1 MDGQSDTRLPN
12 LFNPSYLKHSDVA
25 FGRRDG
31 CKAIAACTRFASASC
46 ILHTTHRTRQS
57 SMVDRYERQFRCR
70 WFGTG
75 RFLNYR
81 RQGRVGPGADKAATN
96 LSLGIDEDVRREI
109 FKAETPGDCRAD
121 ARSENRM
128 AEAGTSFGQSVKSSG
143 APTNRQGGVGKRP
156 AARAKVV
163 RDPFQDLICPQ

>member
-1 MDGQSDTRLPN
+1 
-12 LFNPSYLKHSDVA
+12 
-25 FGRRDG
+25 
-31 CKAIAACTRFASASC
+31 
-46 ILHTTHRTRQS
+46 
-57 SMVDRYERQFRCR
+57 MVDRYERQFRCR

-81 RQGRVGPGADKAATN
+81 RQGRVGPEADNAATN
-96 LSLGIDEDVRREI
+96 EDVGREI
-109 FKAETPGDCRAD
+109 FNAETPGDCRAD

-128 AEAGTSFGQSVKSSG
+128 VEAGTSFGQSVKSSG

>member
-1 MDGQSDTRLPN
+1 ML
-12 LFNPSYLKHSDVA
+12 V
-25 FGRRDG
+25 
-31 CKAIAACTRFASASC
+31 
-46 ILHTTHRTRQS
+46 
-57 SMVDRYERQFRCR
+57 RYERHFRRR
-70 WFGTG
+70 WLGTG

-81 RQGRVGPGADKAATN
+81 RQGRVGPEADNAATN
-96 LSLGIDEDVRREI
+96 LSLGIDEDGGREI
-109 FKAETPGDCRAD
+109 FKAKTPGDCRAD

-128 AEAGTSFGQSVKSSG
+128 VEAGTSFGQSVKSSG